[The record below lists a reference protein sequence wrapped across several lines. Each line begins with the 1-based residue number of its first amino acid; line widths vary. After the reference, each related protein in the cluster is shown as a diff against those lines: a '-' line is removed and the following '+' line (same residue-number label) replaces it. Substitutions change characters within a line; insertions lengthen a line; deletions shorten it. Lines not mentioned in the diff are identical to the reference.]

1 MIRVEV
7 ARAGGREVCFLAEV
21 TEDGMVVDPRAV
33 ARGNQGAV
41 LAAAKD
47 APQGAIMI
55 HNHPSG
61 VLEPSAADLVVAARI
76 FDEGLGSALVNNE
89 ATEMYVVVEPP
100 QPRRIER
107 LDPEAL
113 ASLLAPGGTLSA
125 VFAGFEDRPGQR
137 QMLTAVA
144 SAFNE
149 GGVTLVEAGTGTGK
163 SLAYLLPAA
172 VWAVRNGERAVVST
186 GTINLQEQLVGKD
199 LPVVSSLLEEP
210 ISWALVKGRSNYVS
224 IRRALLAARA
234 QESLFDEDRGEELR
248 GLIEWL
254 DTTEDGSLSDLATV
268 PSEEVWDEVKSDA
281 DICLRARCPH
291 FQRCFYQRSRR
302 EAASANVLVVNHH
315 LLFSD
320 LSVRIST
327 NNFKTGAV
335 LPPYSRLILDEA
347 HNVEEAATSHLG
359 VEVTRVGLF
368 RTLSRLDRRGKG
380 ILTAVHGAL
389 MGRGEEGEAPR
400 LLRRIEERIR
410 PALEDVRA
418 RTSLLVED
426 LEPLAD
432 PGTGPVRLGTERGPE
447 PVTRLATR
455 DRLDGLMAAMAKLE
469 REVRHLR
476 EGIETQPEL
485 IDLLEDR
492 TLDLQSVERRLAAG
506 AHGVR
511 LVLAPGPNEDGFV
524 RWIEQRGA
532 GRRTNLALGAAPLEP
547 GALLREALFEPL
559 DTVVLT
565 SATLTTRGTFT
576 FLRSRLGIGAAPEE
590 PEEWHQEGESEL
602 PEITELAIPSPF
614 DYEHQVILAVPSGL
628 GDPGGGNEGF
638 QRETASFVSTLA
650 GITDGGIF
658 VLFTS
663 FRALRSVA
671 AFLREEGADGRWP
684 LFVHGEGPRGRLLDG
699 FVESGRG
706 ILLGTT
712 SFWEGV
718 DVPGEPLRGLVIQK
732 LPFPVPTE
740 PLTEARVEAL
750 EARGRNSFWE
760 YVLPIA
766 ALRLKQGFG
775 RLIRARTDRGIVA
788 VLDSRIVV
796 RRYGRYLRDS
806 LPPAPLVKGRP
817 EDIWD
822 RVESFFG
829 ER

>member
-1 MIRVEV
+1 VIRVEV

-21 TEDGMVVDPRAV
+21 TEDGTVVDPRAV
-33 ARGNQGAV
+33 ARGNHVAV

-47 APQGAIMI
+47 APQGALMI

-61 VLEPSAADLVVAARI
+61 VLEPSAADLAVAARI

-100 QPRRIER
+100 QPRRVER
-107 LDPEAL
+107 LDPEEL
-113 ASLLAPGGTLSA
+113 ASLLAPGGTLSS
-125 VFAGFEDRPGQR
+125 VFSGFEDRPGQR
-137 QMLTAVA
+137 QMLSAVTA
-144 SAFNE
+144 AFND
-149 GGVTLVEAGTGTGK
+149 GGVSLVEAGTGTGK

-172 VWAVRNGERAVVST
+172 AWAVRNGERAVVST

-199 LPVVSSLLEEP
+199 LPIVSSLMEEP

-224 IRRALLAARA
+224 IRRALLATDA

-268 PSEEVWDEVKSDA
+268 PSEDVWDEVRSDA

-335 LPPYSRLILDEA
+335 LPPYARLILDEA

-389 MGRGEEGEAPR
+389 LGRGDEGEAPR

-426 LEPLAD
+426 LEPLAE

-455 DRLDGLMAAMAKLE
+455 DRLDGLMAAMGKLE

-511 LVLAPGPNEDGFV
+511 LVLAPGPGEDGYV
-524 RWIEQRGA
+524 RWIEQRGK
-532 GRRTNLALGAAPLEP
+532 GRRTNLVLGAAPLEP

-559 DTVVLT
+559 ETVVLT
-565 SATLTTRGTFT
+565 SATLTTRGTFS
-576 FLRSRLGIGAAPEE
+576 FLRSRLGIGEGAGE
-590 PEEWHQEGESEL
+590 PEAWEEEESEPL
-602 PEITELAIPSPF
+602 EIAELAIPSPF
-614 DYEHQVILAVPSGL
+614 DYERQVIMAVPAGL
-628 GDPGGGNEGF
+628 GDAGGGNERF
-638 QRETASFVSTLA
+638 QRETASFVSSLA

-671 AFLREEGADGRWP
+671 AMLREAGVDGRWP
-684 LFVHGEGPRGRLLDG
+684 LFVHGEGPRARLLDG
-699 FVESGRG
+699 FVDSGRG

-775 RLIRARTDRGIVA
+775 RLIRGRTDRGVVA
-788 VLDSRIVV
+788 VLDSRIIV

-806 LPPAPLVKGRP
+806 LPPAPVLKGRP
-817 EDIWD
+817 EEIWD
-822 RVESFFG
+822 RIEAFFG
-829 ER
+829 ET